1 MISPARGVA
10 GQVDLA
16 RKCADVHA
24 IRSILR
30 CIVMRSLLARDI
42 HISTDIHR
50 DLTSAQGT
58 AYQVR
63 VFPAVGNEL
72 ISGLDSAIF
81 IPTTAVT

>member
-1 MISPARGVA
+1 M
-10 GQVDLA
+10 
-16 RKCADVHA
+16 
-24 IRSILR
+24 R
-30 CIVMRSLLARDI
+30 CLLARDI

-50 DLTSAQGT
+50 DLISAQDT

-81 IPTTAVT
+81 ISTTAVT

>member
-1 MISPARGVA
+1 M
-10 GQVDLA
+10 
-16 RKCADVHA
+16 HA
-24 IRSILR
+24 SRSILR
-30 CIVMRSLLARDI
+30 CIVMRNLLARDI

>member
-1 MISPARGVA
+1 MMRG
-10 GQVDLA
+10 
-16 RKCADVHA
+16 
-24 IRSILR
+24 
-30 CIVMRSLLARDI
+30 LLARDI

-72 ISGLDSAIF
+72 ISDLDSAIF

>member
-1 MISPARGVA
+1 VIRG
-10 GQVDLA
+10 
-16 RKCADVHA
+16 
-24 IRSILR
+24 
-30 CIVMRSLLARDI
+30 LLARDI
-42 HISTDIHR
+42 HIFTDIHR
-50 DLTSAQGT
+50 DLTSTQGT